1 MVVRRKI
8 GRITGEGRS
17 RKGRGVGGNFAGKES
32 TAIAVMR
39 GRDLR
44 GRAGAEVER
53 ECRKNPART
62 SDSRERPL
70 TKQMLKLILE
80 QTKQFNFK

>member
-53 ECRKNPART
+53 DAERT
-62 SDSRERPL
+62 LLVQVTVEKGHSLSRC
-70 TKQMLKLILE
+70 
-80 QTKQFNFK
+80 